1 MFGHL
6 GIRKQKQERPR
17 FLAVFWVGST
27 PHAPPR
33 ICLDTQQKK
42 DKTQRKGE
50 GFIAFSLRVAV
61 GGELQQQQKGVDF
74 FLHYVGIGTK
84 NFCLSQNFWH
94 KIFLEEERRV
104 AQLGN
109 IKIDWEKGDGRATWI
124 RRQDR
129 EYFKG
134 KVTLEVSKFF

>member
-1 MFGHL
+1 L
-6 GIRKQKQERPR
+6 GIWVLENRSRKDHDFWQCFE
-17 FLAVFWVGST
+17 LAPP

-84 NFCLSQNFWH
+84 NFCLSQNF
-94 KIFLEEERRV
+94 
-104 AQLGN
+104 
-109 IKIDWEKGDGRATWI
+109 
-124 RRQDR
+124 
-129 EYFKG
+129 
-134 KVTLEVSKFF
+134 